1 MRTAD
6 LVDKQISDY
15 LGQLNLVQ
23 KKAILNIIKAF
34 TVEDTADD
42 NFDEEMNRR
51 IAEYES
57 GSVKTYTWEESIAHA
72 REVYKTSK
80 STK

>member
-1 MRTAD
+1 MRTAN
-6 LVDKQISDY
+6 LVDKQIIDY

-23 KKAILNIIKAF
+23 KKAVLNIIKAF
-34 TVEDTADD
+34 TMEDTGDD
-42 NFDEEMNRR
+42 NFDKEMNRR

-72 REVYKTSK
+72 REAYKTSK